1 MKKPFFALSA
11 LVGLLGLFVPRAAR
25 AQVDSIIEAD
35 IPFAFHAGEAQ
46 MPPGKYRLYSPED
59 SYGRVMEIR
68 SVEGSQAALLEVF
81 GTQAQKPAP
90 DSELVFHKYGD
101 NYYLWRIVESGSV
114 GGDQVPV
121 SRSERNLRQELSLGE
136 RQAEARVPARSRAS

>member
-11 LVGLLGLFVPRAAR
+11 LVGLLGLFVPPAAR
-25 AQVDSIIEAD
+25 AQVDATIEAD

-68 SVEGSQAALLEVF
+68 SVGGSEAALFEVF
-81 GTQAQKPAP
+81 GTEDRNPAH

-101 NYYLWRIVESGSV
+101 NYYLWRIVESGSQT
-114 GGDQVPV
+114 GDQVPV
-121 SRSERNLRQELSLGE
+121 SRSEKSLRQELSPGE
-136 RQAEARVPARSRAS
+136 RQAEARVPARFGAS

>member
-1 MKKPFFALSA
+1 MKKPFLVLSA
-11 LVGLLGLFVPRAAR
+11 LVGLLGLLVPRAAR
-25 AQVDSIIEAD
+25 AQVDAIIEAD

-46 MPPGKYRLYSPED
+46 MPPGRYRLYSPED
-59 SYGRVMEIR
+59 AYGRVMEIR

-81 GTQAQKPAP
+81 GTQARNPAS

-101 NYYLWRIVESGSV
+101 NYFLWRIVESGSV
-114 GGDQVPV
+114 TGDQVPV
-121 SRSERNLRQELSLGE
+121 SRSERSLRQELSIGE